1 MLTSAAARAALDV
14 QRGVVFKLGLED
26 SSFPGS
32 GIASDISLSD
42 GDFHVRIQY
51 CVEDLVMCMVEYC
64 CSDSLTHLLHYFR
77 MRGLISYLMMAKSRS
92 YLIPIFAMRHV
103 SSPSLTVWKKW

>member
-42 GDFHVRIQY
+42 GDFHVRVY
-51 CVEDLVMCMVEYC
+51 CVLRSEC
-64 CSDSLTHLLHYFR
+64 CLSSFDCIVTLIHLH
-77 MRGLISYLMMAKSRS
+77 
-92 YLIPIFAMRHV
+92 IFFTT
-103 SSPSLTVWKKW
+103 LG